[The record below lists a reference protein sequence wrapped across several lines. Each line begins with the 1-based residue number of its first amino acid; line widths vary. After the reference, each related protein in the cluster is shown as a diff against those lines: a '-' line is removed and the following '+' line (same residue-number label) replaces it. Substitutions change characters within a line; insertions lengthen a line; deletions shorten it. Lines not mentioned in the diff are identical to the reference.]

1 MTGRTTL
8 SSLLEMLAD
17 AAAMGAGKSDLMDKL
32 QSRADAAHAFEAKA
46 APCLATVEASTAAAS
61 TQPADA
67 DIDMSAGEVDKEP
80 AASTSAVDTVS
91 APPKKVS
98 LAELEALVQEGQG
111 IGIKLDSLT
120 DLTRLLNTARAWT
133 QQAEF
138 CLTGKEPQTAK
149 NRKHHQRPSLG
160 KATSL
165 VEELQSM
172 AVTLPHA
179 EELSNKQ
186 QQALKWVDRAGQV
199 LEQGNLGQH
208 LTDVQA
214 VVGEG
219 TAFGLEMPELTQLD
233 ALVKAIQWNSKVRA
247 ALRLKPDDTAQM
259 ATVTSS
265 HQVGDAQ
272 HPATSRGSPA
282 AAQAPL
288 DPPATS
294 SIIPAT
300 APSSNDLPYAPEL
313 QTGSGDNPTASQQAG
328 AGLVAQPGNIGQLGG
343 MEQALSMSVLPL
355 AERLSLAEAEEL
367 FEQGGKLPVE
377 ASLLQ
382 GLQTLMEAGQQWEAQ
397 VICHKACQQHSQCM
411 LCLSHQCL
419 LCLSEILCFVAW
431 ECVAAWDGV
440 LAGNWCYHTCC
451 VVLQPHKQNLRAL
464 VNASSIWCVPN
475 LLLTCT
481 SGRLAGRISVRQ
493 SCMHK
498 CMKAC
503 RRTHEQDA
511 ELLKCTGCRPSS
523 RLLPEE
529 APVVITEKLK
539 HFFSLHRLQTC
550 CLVRLRAQ
558 VRPTTAAAASAL
570 LGCSSCLPRG

>member
-1 MTGRTTL
+1 
-8 SSLLEMLAD
+8 MLAD
-17 AAAMGAGKSDLMDKL
+17 AAAMRAGKSDLMDKL

-61 TQPADA
+61 IQPAD
-67 DIDMSAGEVDKEP
+67 IEMSAVEVDKEP

-91 APPKKVS
+91 TPPKKVS

-149 NRKHHQRPSLG
+149 NRKHHHQPSLG

-179 EELSNKQ
+179 EELCNKQ
-186 QQALKWVDRAGQV
+186 QQALKWVDKARQV

-247 ALRLKPDDTAQM
+247 ALQLKPDDTAQV
-259 ATVTSS
+259 ATVASS
-265 HQVGDAQ
+265 HHMGDAQ

-282 AAQAPL
+282 AALAPL

-294 SIIPAT
+294 SVTPG
-300 APSSNDLPYAPEL
+300 PSSNDLPYAPEL
-313 QTGSGDNPTASQQAG
+313 QTGSGDTPTASQQAG
-328 AGLVAQPGNIGQLGG
+328 VDLVAQASNSGQLGG
-343 MEQALSMSVLPL
+343 MEQALSVGVIPL
-355 AERLSLAEAEEL
+355 AERLSLAEAEHL
-367 FEQGGKLPVE
+367 FEQGGELPVE
-377 ASLLQ
+377 VSLLQ

-397 VICHKACQQHSQCM
+397 VRCHKACQQHSWCM
-411 LCLSHQCL
+411 LCLFHHCL
-419 LCLSEILCFVAW
+419 LCLFEILCFVAW

-451 VVLQPHKQNLRAL
+451 VVLQPH
-464 VNASSIWCVPN
+464 
-475 LLLTCT
+475 
-481 SGRLAGRISVRQ
+481 
-493 SCMHK
+493 
-498 CMKAC
+498 
-503 RRTHEQDA
+503 
-511 ELLKCTGCRPSS
+511 SS
-523 RLLPEE
+523 RL
-529 APVVITEKLK
+529 
-539 HFFSLHRLQTC
+539 
-550 CLVRLRAQ
+550 
-558 VRPTTAAAASAL
+558 
-570 LGCSSCLPRG
+570 

>member
-8 SSLLEMLAD
+8 SALLEMLAE
-17 AAAMGAGKSDLMDKL
+17 AAAMGGKSDLMDKL

-46 APCLATVEASTAAAS
+46 APCLATVEASTAAGAS
-61 TQPADA
+61 THSADA
-67 DIDMSAGEVDKEP
+67 DIDMSAGEVHKEP
-80 AASTSAVDTVS
+80 AASTSSVDTAS
-91 APPKKVS
+91 GPPQKVS

-133 QQAEF
+133 QQAEY

-165 VEELQSM
+165 VDELQSL

-179 EELSNKQ
+179 EELCNKQ
-186 QQALKWVDRAGQV
+186 QQALKWVDKARQV

-219 TAFGLEMPELTQLD
+219 TALGLEMPELTQLD
-233 ALVKAIQWNSKVRA
+233 ALVKAIQWNSQVRA

-259 ATVTSS
+259 ATVASS

-282 AAQAPL
+282 AVLAPL

-294 SIIPAT
+294 SITP
-300 APSSNDLPYAPEL
+300 APSSSDLPYAPEL

-328 AGLVAQPGNIGQLGG
+328 ADLVAQPGNSGQLGG
-343 MEQALSMSVLPL
+343 MVQALFVGVIPL
-355 AERLSLAEAEEL
+355 AERLSLAEVEEL
-367 FEQGGKLPVE
+367 FEQGGELPVE

-382 GLQTLMEAGQQWEAQ
+382 RLQTLMETGQQWEAQ
-397 VICHKACQQHSQCM
+397 VRCHRACQQHSRCM
-411 LCLSHQCL
+411 LCLFHHCL
-419 LCLSEILCFVAW
+419 LWLSEILCCVAW

-451 VVLQPHKQNLRAL
+451 GVLQPH
-464 VNASSIWCVPN
+464 
-475 LLLTCT
+475 
-481 SGRLAGRISVRQ
+481 
-493 SCMHK
+493 
-498 CMKAC
+498 
-503 RRTHEQDA
+503 
-511 ELLKCTGCRPSS
+511 SS
-523 RLLPEE
+523 RL
-529 APVVITEKLK
+529 
-539 HFFSLHRLQTC
+539 
-550 CLVRLRAQ
+550 
-558 VRPTTAAAASAL
+558 
-570 LGCSSCLPRG
+570 

>member
-61 TQPADA
+61 TQSADT

-80 AASTSAVDTVS
+80 AASTSAVDTAA

-165 VEELQSM
+165 VDELQSL

-179 EELSNKQ
+179 EELCNKQ
-186 QQALKWVDRAGQV
+186 QQALKWVDKARRV

-259 ATVTSS
+259 TMVASP
-265 HQVGDAQ
+265 HQAGVAQ
-272 HPATSRGSPA
+272 HPGTSRGSPA
-282 AAQAPL
+282 PPAL

-294 SIIPAT
+294 SITPAT

-313 QTGSGDNPTASQQAG
+313 HTGSGDNPAASQQAG
-328 AGLVAQPGNIGQLGG
+328 ADSVAQPGNSGQPGG
-343 MEQALSMSVLPL
+343 MGQALSAGGSGVIPL
-355 AERLSLAEAEEL
+355 AERLSLTEAEEL
-367 FEQGGKLPVE
+367 FEQGSELPVE

-382 GLQTLMEAGQQWEAQ
+382 RLQTLVEAGQQWEAQ
-397 VICHKACQQHSQCM
+397 VRCHKACQQHSRCM
-411 LCLSHQCL
+411 LCLFHHCL
-419 LCLSEILCFVAW
+419 LCLAAVNVLGFVAW
-431 ECVAAWDGV
+431 ESVAAGDVV
-440 LAGNWCYHTCC
+440 LAGNWCSHLLRCSATAQADFEPLSMHPAFG
-451 VVLQPHKQNLRAL
+451 VFQN
-464 VNASSIWCVPN
+464 S
-475 LLLTCT
+475 
-481 SGRLAGRISVRQ
+481 
-493 SCMHK
+493 
-498 CMKAC
+498 
-503 RRTHEQDA
+503 
-511 ELLKCTGCRPSS
+511 
-523 RLLPEE
+523 
-529 APVVITEKLK
+529 
-539 HFFSLHRLQTC
+539 F
-550 CLVRLRAQ
+550 
-558 VRPTTAAAASAL
+558 
-570 LGCSSCLPRG
+570 

>member
-1 MTGRTTL
+1 VTGRTTL

-80 AASTSAVDTVS
+80 AASTSAVDTAS

-98 LAELEALVQEGQG
+98 LEELEALVQEGQG

-120 DLTRLLNTARAWT
+120 DLTRLLNTACAWT

-165 VEELQSM
+165 VDELQSM

-179 EELSNKQ
+179 EELCNKQ
-186 QQALKWVDRAGQV
+186 QQALKWVDKARQV

-219 TAFGLEMPELTQLD
+219 IAFGLEMPELTQLD

-247 ALRLKPDDTAQM
+247 ALRLKSDDTAPM
-259 ATVTSS
+259 ATVASS
-265 HQVGDAQ
+265 HHVGDAQ
-272 HPATSRGSPA
+272 HPATSTGSPA
-282 AAQAPL
+282 VAEAPL

-294 SIIPAT
+294 SIFPAT
-300 APSSNDLPYAPEL
+300 APLSNDLPYAPEL

-328 AGLVAQPGNIGQLGG
+328 AGTVAQPGNSYQLGG
-343 MEQALSMSVLPL
+343 MLQALSVGVIPL

-367 FEQGGKLPVE
+367 FEQGGELPVE

-382 GLQTLMEAGQQWEAQ
+382 GLQTLMETGQQWEAQ
-397 VICHKACQQHSQCM
+397 VRYLKAYQQHRSACCVCSIIVCCAYLHSKFLASLLGNPSQHGM
-411 LCLSHQCL
+411 LCLLGTAAITPVALFCNRTQAEFDL
-419 LCLSEILCFVAW
+419 LSMRSALNVFQVLSDLHFRQGC
-431 ECVAAWDGV
+431 
-440 LAGNWCYHTCC
+440 
-451 VVLQPHKQNLRAL
+451 R
-464 VNASSIWCVPN
+464 
-475 LLLTCT
+475 LLH
-481 SGRLAGRISVRQ
+481 VRQ
-493 SCMHK
+493 SCLHK
-498 CMKAC
+498 RMKASQQ
-503 RRTHEQDA
+503 TNEPDA
-511 ELLKCTGCRPSS
+511 EL
-523 RLLPEE
+523 
-529 APVVITEKLK
+529 
-539 HFFSLHRLQTC
+539 QY
-550 CLVRLRAQ
+550 
-558 VRPTTAAAASAL
+558 
-570 LGCSSCLPRG
+570 